1 MLTTFTL
8 TINEQQMDLIE
19 QALKLLQSNQQS
31 KQDMSDEDLEEI
43 DIMVGMIPMTRVEE
57 NEEPGTIHG
66 WCF

>member
-19 QALKLLQSNQQS
+19 QALKLLESNQQS

-43 DIMVGMIPMTRVEE
+43 EIMVGMIPVTRVEE